1 MIFVLGVVVGL
12 AISYFYYNEKIRTI
26 NSEINTIENGFKTVI
41 NKSKNKEI
49 KKLNENLEHLIE
61 KLKQKEEDYDKI
73 QKNQKQ
79 IISSISHDMRTPL
92 TSILGY
98 IDLLEAKVDKSNKK
112 YIDIIRKRTISLNE
126 MVESFYELSMLDE
139 FKYEPDM
146 ERFSITDLLIE
157 NMVSYKEI
165 LEEKNIEVD
174 LDIDQNIPNVVSDRR
189 YTERIFQNLIKNAIK
204 YAHKF
209 LKVRAYMKDQFM
221 YIEFEND
228 WNSNIN
234 PDILFERYY
243 KEDDSRSEN
252 SSGLGLSIV
261 KKLSEILGIDVRAYK
276 KDSSIVFELKSKI

>member
-1 MIFVLGVVVGL
+1 MIFILGIIIGL
-12 AISYFYYNEKIRTI
+12 VISYFYYNGKIRTI
-26 NSEINTIENGFKTVI
+26 NSEINTIENGSEKVI
-41 NKSKNKEI
+41 NKTRNKEI
-49 KKLNENLEHLIE
+49 QKLNENLEHLIE
-61 KLKQKEEDYDKI
+61 KLKQKEEDYDRI
-73 QKNQKQ
+73 QQNQKQ

-98 IDLLEAKVDKSNKK
+98 IDLLESKVDKSNKK

-165 LEEKNIEVD
+165 LEEKNIEVE
-174 LDIDQNIPNVVSDRR
+174 LEIDQNIPNVVSDRR
-189 YTERIFQNLIKNAIK
+189 YIERIFQNLIKNAIK

-209 LKVRAYMKDQFM
+209 LKVRAYMKDNFM

-228 WNSNIN
+228 WDSDIN
-234 PDILFERYY
+234 PEILFERYY
-243 KEDDSRSEN
+243 KEDNSRSEN

-276 KDSSIVFELKSKI
+276 KNSSIVFELKSKI